1 MSEIRTLRNY
11 IDGEFVDAK
20 DGRTLPVVDPTT
32 GEVYASSPLSGAAD
46 VDAAMAAA
54 AAAFPVW
61 CDSTPS
67 TRQKLLLKIADAVEA
82 RAEELVEAECRD
94 TGKPRAVTR
103 TDEIVPMVDQLRFFA
118 GAARLLEGKAAGSTC
133 RA

>member
-1 MSEIRTLRNY
+1 MSKIRTLRNY

-61 CDSTPS
+61 CNSTP
-67 TRQKLLLKIADAVEA
+67 
-82 RAEELVEAECRD
+82 
-94 TGKPRAVTR
+94 
-103 TDEIVPMVDQLRFFA
+103 VPGR
-118 GAARLLEGKAAGSTC
+118 SC
-133 RA
+133 S